1 MMQTDKKYLITGGV
15 GFLGLELINRLIL
28 NGFHNLRVISRDE
41 GKLIELKEMYPFV
54 EIQPGDLVS
63 HFDVHKACQDV
74 DGVFHLAAMKH
85 VGLAEENPTL
95 CIESNVIGTMNLLS
109 CSQECDFVLGVST
122 DKAANVKGVYGASKL
137 LMESL
142 FKEYENLNG
151 NTEYRIVRYGNVW
164 GSTGSIA
171 TKWKEKMSRGEE
183 VILTDPEAT
192 RFYWTVREA
201 VALIF
206 ECLEKA
212 PDSTPYI
219 TKMKAADMD
228 TVLRACMEK
237 YGKVKVNIIGLQKG
251 ENLHETI
258 DGVNYSDTAE
268 RYTKEEFI
276 KKFL

>member
-1 MMQTDKKYLITGGV
+1 MDHTKKYLITGGT
-15 GFLGLELINRLIL
+15 GFLGVELINRLIL
-28 NGFHNLRVISRDE
+28 NGFTNLRVISRDE
-41 GKLIELKEMYPFV
+41 GKLIELKERYPFI
-54 EIQPGDLVS
+54 EIQPGDICS
-63 HFDVHKACQDV
+63 FFDMDKACQGV

-85 VGLAEENPTL
+85 VGLAEDNPRL
-95 CIESNVIGTMNLLS
+95 CIESNVIGTMNLLE
-109 CSQECDFVLGVST
+109 CSQGADFVLGVSS

-137 LMESL
+137 LMEGL
-142 FKEYENLNG
+142 FKDYEKLSE
-151 NTEYRIVRYGNVW
+151 TQYRIVRYGNVW

-171 TKWKEKMSRGEE
+171 TKWKEKMTRGEE
-183 VILTDPEAT
+183 VILTEGTAT

-201 VALIF
+201 VDLIF

-212 PDSTPYI
+212 QDSTPYV
-219 TKMKAADMD
+219 TEMKAADMD

-237 YGKVKVNIIGLQKG
+237 YGEVKVNVIGLQKG

-258 DGVNYSDTAE
+258 DGVNYSDKAE